1 MFLTPSQGT
10 DLFTVEGKE
19 ENTSLHVKVWI
30 GLLGATLKDQSY
42 LKLWF
47 LAALQMHCVCRIHPE
62 PSLHHIMDMGVQRE
76 TLQTGSYTAL
86 CAVIKSFALSQ
97 EFHIFCYCQ

>member
-30 GLLGATLKDQSY
+30 GLLGATLKELS
-42 LKLWF
+42 KTVVP
-47 LAALQMHCVCRIHPE
+47 CCI
-62 PSLHHIMDMGVQRE
+62 
-76 TLQTGSYTAL
+76 TNAL
-86 CAVIKSFALSQ
+86 CVQNSPGPVSAPYHGYGGAKGDFAN
-97 EFHIFCYCQ
+97 